1 MKMNVELLRRY
12 GLVFLLGTCVLLGFS
27 APISVALD
35 NVLLAILLLG
45 AIFNL
50 RAIVQIVRK
59 NPVAR
64 AAWLLFLA
72 LFIAMFYGTATP
84 AEAAGALGKYADLI
98 FIPVFIWI
106 LKDEAARRTARTAF
120 LAAMGLT
127 LFLSYLVGFKMLPI
141 QHWMTSSVL
150 IDNPVVFHSYL
161 AQNNMMALAVFLA
174 LLTLREAISRGTQL
188 IWGTFVVLA
197 VYNVLFMMQGRTG
210 YLILLVLIS
219 WFFWATLVRY
229 MQSQGRS
236 WGWRQ
241 AGAFLMVS
249 LTIVATVYQA
259 SPRLHDRI
267 GLLGSEYQAWQP
279 NHGKETS
286 TGQRLDFYYNSL
298 KIIQDQPL
306 LGVGTGGFPA
316 AFAKQIQGTDALL
329 TVNPHNEFLLITMQ
343 AGLAGLVLLLYLFY
357 THWRCAA
364 QLGSALEQDAAR
376 GLLLM
381 YVINCA
387 FNSAL
392 YDHVDG
398 LLFAYMTATFFAGYK
413 TVQHG

>member
-1 MKMNVELLRRY
+1 MNVELLRRY
-12 GLVFLLGTCVLLGFS
+12 GLTSLLAACVLLGFS

-50 RAIVQIVRK
+50 RPILQIARQ

-64 AAWLLFLA
+64 AAGLLFLA
-72 LFIAMFYGTATP
+72 LFIAMFYGAATP
-84 AEAAGALGKYADLI
+84 AEAIGALGKYADLI

-106 LKDEAARRTARTAF
+106 LKDDAARRSARTAF
-120 LAAMGLT
+120 LVAMGLT
-127 LFLSYLVGFKMLPI
+127 LFLSYLVGFKLLPI
-141 QHWMTSSVL
+141 QHWMTSYAV
-150 IDNPVVFHSYL
+150 IDNPVIFHSHI
-161 AQNNMMALAVFLA
+161 AQNNMMGFAVFLA
-174 LLTLREAISRGTQL
+174 LLNLRESISRRAQML
-188 IWGTFVVLA
+188 WGAFVVLA
-197 VYNVLFMMQGRTG
+197 VYNVLFMVQGRTG
-210 YLILLVLIS
+210 YLILLVLIC
-219 WFFWATLVRY
+219 WFSWATLARY
-229 MQSQGRS
+229 MQSRGRS

-241 AGAFLMVS
+241 AVS
-249 LTIVATVYQA
+249 LLLIAVGIVVIAYQA

-267 GLLGSEYQAWQP
+267 GLLGTEYQAWQP

-298 KIIQDQPL
+298 KIVQNHTL

-316 AFAKQIQGTDALL
+316 AFAKQVQGTDALP

-343 AGLAGLVLLLYLFY
+343 AGLGGLSLLLYLFY

-364 QLGSALEQDAAR
+364 QLDSSLERDGAR

-413 TVQHG
+413 AAKHG

>member
-1 MKMNVELLRRY
+1 MNVELLRRY
-12 GLVFLLGTCVLLGFS
+12 GMTSLLAACVLLGFS

-50 RAIVQIVRK
+50 RAVVQIAVE
-59 NPVAR
+59 NPLAR
-64 AAWLLFLA
+64 AAGLLFAA
-72 LFIAMFYGTATP
+72 LFVAMFYGTSTS
-84 AEAAGALGKYADLI
+84 AEATGALGKYADLI

-106 LKDEAARRTARTAF
+106 LKDEAARRAARTAF
-120 LAAMGLT
+120 LVAMGLT
-127 LFLSYLVGFKMLPI
+127 LFLSYLVGFKLLPI
-141 QHWMTSSVL
+141 QHWMTSYAVL
-150 IDNPVVFHSYL
+150 DNPVIFHSHI
-161 AQNNMMALAVFLA
+161 AQNNMMGFAVFLA
-174 LLTLREAISRGTQL
+174 LLNLRESISRRAQL
-188 IWGTFVVLA
+188 LWGAFAALGI
-197 VYNVLFMMQGRTG
+197 YNVLFMVQGRTG

-219 WFFWATLVRY
+219 WWSWITLARY
-229 MQSQGRS
+229 MQSRGMP
-236 WGWRQ
+236 WGGRQ
-241 AGAFLMVS
+241 ASGLLLIVISIMV
-249 LTIVATVYQA
+249 IAYQV
-259 SPRLHDRI
+259 SPRLHDRFS
-267 GLLGSEYQAWQP
+267 LLGTEYQAWQP

-298 KIIQDQPL
+298 KIVQNHPL

-316 AFAKQIQGTDALL
+316 AFAQQVQGTDALL

-343 AGLAGLVLLLYLFY
+343 TGLGGLALLLYLFY
-357 THWRCAA
+357 THWRCAP

-413 TVQHG
+413 AAKHG

>member
-1 MKMNVELLRRY
+1 MNVELLRRY
-12 GLVFLLGTCVLLGFS
+12 GLTSLLAACVLLGFS

-45 AIFNL
+45 AMFNL
-50 RAIVQIVRK
+50 RPIVQIARK
-59 NPVAR
+59 NPLAR
-64 AAWLLFLA
+64 AAWLLFAA
-72 LFIAMFYGTATP
+72 LFVAMFYGTATP
-84 AEAAGALGKYADLI
+84 AEATGALGKYADLI

-106 LKDEAARRTARTAF
+106 LKDEAARRSARTAF

-127 LFLSYLVGFKMLPI
+127 LFLSYLVGFKLLPI
-141 QHWMTSSVL
+141 QHWMTPYSVF
-150 IDNPVVFHSYL
+150 DNPVIFHSHI
-161 AQNNMMALAVFLA
+161 AQNNMMGFAVFLG
-174 LLTLREAISRGTQL
+174 LLNLRDTVSRRAQL
-188 IWGTFVVLA
+188 LWGTFVVLA
-197 VYNVLFMMQGRTG
+197 IYNVLFMVQGRTG
-210 YLILLVLIS
+210 YMILLVLIC
-219 WFFWATLVRY
+219 WFCWATLVRY
-229 MQSQGRS
+229 MQRLGKS

-241 AGAFLMVS
+241 AASLLLIAVS
-249 LTIVATVYQA
+249 IVAIAYQA

-298 KIIQDQPL
+298 KIVQNHPL

-316 AFAKQIQGTDALL
+316 AFAQQTQGTEALQ

-343 AGLAGLVLLLYLFY
+343 AGLAGLFLLLYLFY
-357 THWRCAA
+357 IHWRCAP

-398 LLFAYMTATFFAGYK
+398 LLFAYMTATFFAGYRSVK
-413 TVQHG
+413 HG

>member
-1 MKMNVELLRRY
+1 
-12 GLVFLLGTCVLLGFS
+12 
-27 APISVALD
+27 
-35 NVLLAILLLG
+35 
-45 AIFNL
+45 
-50 RAIVQIVRK
+50 
-59 NPVAR
+59 
-64 AAWLLFLA
+64 
-72 LFIAMFYGTATP
+72 
-84 AEAAGALGKYADLI
+84 
-98 FIPVFIWI
+98 
-106 LKDEAARRTARTAF
+106 
-120 LAAMGLT
+120 
-127 LFLSYLVGFKMLPI
+127 
-141 QHWMTSSVL
+141 
-150 IDNPVVFHSYL
+150 
-161 AQNNMMALAVFLA
+161 
-174 LLTLREAISRGTQL
+174 
-188 IWGTFVVLA
+188 
-197 VYNVLFMMQGRTG
+197 MQR
-210 YLILLVLIS
+210 L
-219 WFFWATLVRY
+219 
-229 MQSQGRS
+229 GRS

-241 AGAFLMVS
+241 AASS
-249 LTIVATVYQA
+249 LLIAVGVIATAYQA

-298 KIIQDQPL
+298 KIIQEQPL

-413 TVQHG
+413 SGQHG

>member
-1 MKMNVELLRRY
+1 MNVELLRRY
-12 GLVFLLGTCVLLGFS
+12 GLTSLLAACVLLGFS

-50 RAIVQIVRK
+50 RAIVQIVMQ

-64 AAWLLFLA
+64 VACLLFAA
-72 LFIAMFYGTATP
+72 LFAAMFYGTATS
-84 AEAAGALGKYADLI
+84 AGATGALGKYADLI
-98 FIPVFIWI
+98 FIPVFIWV
-106 LKDEAARRTARTAF
+106 LKDEAARRAARTAF
-120 LAAMGLT
+120 LVAMGLT
-127 LFLSYLVGFKMLPI
+127 LLLSYLVGFKLLPI
-141 QHWMTSSVL
+141 QYWMTASAL

-161 AQNNMMALAVFLA
+161 AQNNMMALAVFLV
-174 LLTLREAISRGTQL
+174 LLNLRESVSSRTRL
-188 IWGTFVVLA
+188 IWGTFIVLA

-229 MQSQGRS
+229 MQRRGRS
-236 WGWRQ
+236 WGARQ
-241 AGAFLMVS
+241 VGVFLMVA
-249 LTIVATVYQA
+249 LTIVVIAYQA

-267 GLLGSEYQAWQP
+267 GLLGTEYQAWQP

-298 KIIQDQPL
+298 KIVQNHTL

-316 AFAKQIQGTDALL
+316 AFSKQVQGTDALP

-343 AGLAGLVLLLYLFY
+343 AGLGGLSLLLYLFY

-364 QLGSALEQDAAR
+364 QLDSSLEQDGAR

-381 YVINCA
+381 YVINCS

-413 TVQHG
+413 AAKHG

>member
-1 MKMNVELLRRY
+1 MKIESLRSY
-12 GLVFLLGTCVLLGFS
+12 GLTALLAACVLLGFS

-50 RAIVQIVRK
+50 RAIAQIAME
-59 NPVAR
+59 NPLAR
-64 AAWLLFLA
+64 AATLLFAA
-72 LFIAMFYGTATP
+72 LFAAMFYGAATP
-84 AEAAGALGKYADLI
+84 AEATGALGKYVDLL

-106 LKDEAARRTARTAF
+106 LRNEAARRAARTAF
-120 LAAMGLT
+120 LVAMWLT
-127 LFLSYLVGFKMLPI
+127 LLLSYLVGFKLLPI
-141 QHWMTSSVL
+141 QYWMTASAL

-161 AQNNMMALAVFLA
+161 AQNNMMALAVFLV
-174 LLTLREAISRGTQL
+174 LLNFRESVSSRTRL
-188 IWGTFVVLA
+188 IWGAFIVLA

-229 MQSQGRS
+229 MQRRGRL
-236 WGWRQ
+236 WGARQ
-241 AGAFLMVS
+241 AGAFLMVA
-249 LTIVATVYQA
+249 LTIVVIVYQA
-259 SPRLHDRI
+259 SPRLHERI
-267 GLLGSEYQAWQP
+267 GLLGTEYQAWQP
-279 NHGKETS
+279 NQGKETS

-298 KIIQDQPL
+298 KIVQEQPL

-316 AFAKQIQGTDALL
+316 AFAKQIQGTDALK

-343 AGLAGLVLLLYLFY
+343 AGMGGLALLLYLFY

-364 QLGSALEQDAAR
+364 QLGSSLEQDAAR

-387 FNSAL
+387 VNSAL

-413 TVQHG
+413 TFKHD